1 MSKGMDLRIDGARLA
16 RRLAE
21 LGEMG
26 GLPGGGNARL
36 AFTDEDKLGRD
47 LVAGWMR
54 QMGLEVS
61 IDKIGN
67 VIGLRKGLEDAAPV
81 MTGSHIDTV
90 RTGGRYDGNLGVL
103 AGLEAVERLNEAG
116 IVTRRP
122 LAVAFFSNE
131 EGARFHPDIM
141 GSMVYTGKLDL
152 EHAYEVVGIDGAVCG
167 AELRRIGYCG
177 PAEPGW
183 LKPHA
188 FVELHIEQGPILE
201 AEGLT
206 IGAVDG
212 VQGISWTE
220 VTIEGVSAHA
230 GTTPMRLR
238 KDAGYAAA
246 EIAVFVRQLTREFGG
261 GQVGTVGRMEF
272 KPGITNVVPNR
283 AVMTVDIRN
292 PDEALLRQAEA
303 KLFAFLD
310 KIAIAEGVK
319 ISTRP
324 LARTQPVAFAPH
336 MIEMVSQIAGE
347 FGYSARRITSGA
359 GHDAQ
364 MMAAICPTGMIFVPS
379 VNGLSHNVKEYTEP
393 ADLEAGANILLR
405 MLLRLAA

>member
-1 MSKGMDLRIDGARLA
+1 MSKDLRIDGARLSW
-16 RRLAE
+16 RLE
-21 LGEMG
+21 QLGQIG

-36 AFTDEDKLGRD
+36 AFTDEDKQGRD
-47 LVAGWMR
+47 LVVGWMR
-54 QMGLEVS
+54 ELGLEVT

-67 VIGLRKGLEDAAPV
+67 TIGVRKGLEDTAPV

-103 AGLEAVERLNEAG
+103 AGLEVCQRLNEAG
-116 IVTRRP
+116 ITTRRP

-141 GSMVYTGKLDL
+141 GAMVYIGKLDL
-152 EHAYEVVGIDGAVCG
+152 PHAYEVVGIDGKVCG
-167 AELRRIGYCG
+167 EELKRIGYLG

-220 VTIEGVSAHA
+220 VTVEGVSAHA

-246 EIAVFVRQLTREFGG
+246 EIAVFVRQLTREFGA

-292 PDEALLRQAEA
+292 PDEAILQQAEA

-310 KIAIAEGVK
+310 KIAMAEGVK

-324 LARTQPVAFAPH
+324 LARTQPVPFAPH
-336 MIEMVSQIAGE
+336 MIDMVGEIAGE
-347 FGYSARRITSGA
+347 FGFKARRMTSGA

-364 MMAAICPTGMIFVPS
+364 MMAEICPTGMIFVPS
-379 VNGLSHNVKEYTEP
+379 VNGLSHNVKEHTEP
-393 ADLEAGANILLR
+393 ADLEAGANILLQ
-405 MLLRLAA
+405 MMTRLAA